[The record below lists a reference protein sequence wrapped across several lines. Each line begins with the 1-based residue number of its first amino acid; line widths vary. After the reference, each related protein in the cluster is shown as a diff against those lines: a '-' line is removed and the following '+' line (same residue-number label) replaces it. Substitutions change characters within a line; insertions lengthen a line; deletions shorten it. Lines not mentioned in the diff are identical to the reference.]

1 MINAPNTPVSH
12 EDRHLACQEEVDGPL
27 QMILDEATTHGW
39 GTIETISAM
48 EEVLK
53 NMRIAYAE
61 DPDPAEDPPAAD
73 SGDASDFGAF
83 PSADRLVKAFAEER
97 EKQ

>member
-1 MINAPNTPVSH
+1 MINAPKYPVSH
-12 EDRHLACQEEVDGPL
+12 EDRHLACQEEVDGAL

-48 EEVLK
+48 EEVLQ

-61 DPDPAEDPPAAD
+61 DPDPAEDPPSLSA
-73 SGDASDFGAF
+73 GDPEPSNDWPGAN
-83 PSADRLVKAFAEER
+83 P
-97 EKQ
+97 

>member
-1 MINAPNTPVSH
+1 MINEPKYPVSH
-12 EDRHLACQEEVDGPL
+12 EDRNLACQEEVDGPL
-27 QMILDEATTHGW
+27 QIILDQANTHGW

-61 DPDPAEDPPAAD
+61 HPDPAEEMDEIDPHP
-73 SGDASDFGAF
+73 SGDPDPSNDWPGAN
-83 PSADRLVKAFAEER
+83 P
-97 EKQ
+97 

>member
-1 MINAPNTPVSH
+1 MINAPKYPVSH

-39 GTIETISAM
+39 GTVETISAM

-61 DPDPAEDPPAAD
+61 DPDPAEDPPSLSA
-73 SGDASDFGAF
+73 GDPEPSNDWPGAN
-83 PSADRLVKAFAEER
+83 
-97 EKQ
+97 Q